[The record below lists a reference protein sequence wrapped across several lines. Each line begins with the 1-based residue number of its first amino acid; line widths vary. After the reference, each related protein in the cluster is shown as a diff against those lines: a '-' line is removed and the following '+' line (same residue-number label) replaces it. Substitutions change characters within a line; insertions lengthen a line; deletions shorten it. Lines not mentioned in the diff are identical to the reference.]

1 MKSGLTTMRGQR
13 SDIGM
18 RAWLPLTLLGLI
30 AAGFGIGVGSA
41 WYMAE
46 SAQPLDAI
54 KLGPWVAS
62 PNAGT
67 LDADPYSRARLART
81 GELPLG
87 SGEGLALVARTDSSG
102 RELQSNCIYRVLG
115 QTPQARLW
123 TLSVETADG
132 LPLGVG
138 DGITAVGSD
147 GLFREGNGG
156 LNVVVAPT
164 PHAGIW
170 LVSNGGEHSESPIRL
185 VARLY
190 DTPARTVTALTNFV
204 MPAISRERCL

>member
-1 MKSGLTTMRGQR
+1 M
-13 SDIGM
+13 
-18 RAWLPLTLLGLI
+18 LLGLV
-30 AAGFGIGVGSA
+30 AAGFGIGISSA
-41 WYMAE
+41 WYTTQ
-46 SAQPLDAI
+46 SIQPLDAI

-67 LDADPYSRARLART
+67 PDADPYSLARQART

-102 RELQSNCIYRVLG
+102 RELQSDCIYRVLG

-123 TLSVETADG
+123 TLSVEAADG
-132 LPLGVG
+132 RPLASGG
-138 DGITAVGSD
+138 NITAVGSD
-147 GLFREGNGG
+147 GLFRQGDGG
-156 LNVVVAPT
+156 LDVVVAPT
-164 PHAGIW
+164 PQAGIW
-170 LVSNGGEHSESPIRL
+170 LASNGGRSFESPIRL

-190 DTPARTVTALTNFV
+190 DTPARTVTELTNFV

>member
-1 MKSGLTTMRGQR
+1 MRIR
-13 SDIGM
+13 
-18 RAWLPLTLLGLI
+18 LPLALLGLL
-30 AAGFGIGVGSA
+30 AAGFGIGISSA

-46 SAQPLDAI
+46 STQPLDAI

-67 LDADPYSRARLART
+67 PDADPYSRARLART

-87 SGEGLALVARTDSSG
+87 SGEGLALVARTDNNG
-102 RELQSNCIYRVLG
+102 RELQSDCIYRVFG

-123 TLSVETADG
+123 TLSVEAADG
-132 LPLGVG
+132 QPIASR
-138 DGITAVGSD
+138 DGITAIGSS
-147 GLFREGNGG
+147 GLFRQRDGG
-156 LNVVVAPT
+156 LDIVVAPN
-164 PHAGIW
+164 PQAGIW
-170 LVSNGGEHSESPIRL
+170 LASNGGKRSGIPIRL

>member
-1 MKSGLTTMRGQR
+1 
-13 SDIGM
+13 
-18 RAWLPLTLLGLI
+18 LTLLGLV
-30 AAGFGIGVGSA
+30 AAGFGIGMGLTWFMTQSI
-41 WYMAE
+41 
-46 SAQPLDAI
+46 QPLDAI

-67 LDADPYSRARLART
+67 PDADPYSRARLART

-102 RELQSNCIYRVLG
+102 RELQSDCIYRVLG

-123 TLSVETADG
+123 TLSVEAADG
-132 LPLGVG
+132 RALASG
-138 DGITAVGSD
+138 DNITAVGSD
-147 GLFREGNGG
+147 GLFRQGDGG

-164 PHAGIW
+164 PQAGIW
-170 LVSNGGEHSESPIRL
+170 LASNGAGSFDSPIRL

>member
-1 MKSGLTTMRGQR
+1 MRSR
-13 SDIGM
+13 
-18 RAWLPLTLLGLI
+18 LPLSLLGLV
-30 AAGFGIGVGSA
+30 AAGFGIGMVSA
-41 WYMAE
+41 WLMAQ
-46 SAQPLDAI
+46 SIHPLDAI
-54 KLGPWVAS
+54 KLGAWVAS

-67 LDADPYSRARLART
+67 PDADPYSRARLART

-102 RELQSNCIYRVLG
+102 RTLQSDCIYLVSG

-123 TLSVETADG
+123 TLSVEAADG
-132 LPLGVG
+132 QPLVSA
-138 DGITAVGSD
+138 DNITAVGSD
-147 GLFREGNGG
+147 GLFRLGDGG
-156 LNVVVAPT
+156 LNVVIAPT
-164 PHAGIW
+164 PQAGIW
-170 LVSNGGEHSESPIRL
+170 LASNGGGHSGSPIRL

>member
-1 MKSGLTTMRGQR
+1 MGLTWFMTQ
-13 SDIGM
+13 SI
-18 RAWLPLTLLGLI
+18 
-30 AAGFGIGVGSA
+30 
-41 WYMAE
+41 
-46 SAQPLDAI
+46 QPLDAI

-67 LDADPYSRARLART
+67 PDADPYSRARLART

-102 RELQSNCIYRVLG
+102 RELQSDCIYRVLG

-123 TLSVETADG
+123 TLSVEAADG
-132 LPLGVG
+132 RALASG
-138 DGITAVGSD
+138 DNITAVGSD
-147 GLFREGNGG
+147 GLFRQGDGG

-164 PHAGIW
+164 PQAGIW
-170 LVSNGGEHSESPIRL
+170 LASNGAGRFDSPIRL

>member
-1 MKSGLTTMRGQR
+1 MRIR
-13 SDIGM
+13 
-18 RAWLPLTLLGLI
+18 LPLTLLGLV
-30 AAGFGIGVGSA
+30 AAGFGLGMGSA
-41 WYMAE
+41 WYMTQ
-46 SAQPLDAI
+46 SIRPLDAI
-54 KLGPWVAS
+54 ELGPWVAS

-67 LDADPYSRARLART
+67 PDADPYSRARLART

-102 RELQSNCIYRVLG
+102 RVLRRDCVYRILG

-123 TLSVETADG
+123 TLSVEAADG
-132 LPLGVG
+132 QPLAPR
-138 DGITAVGSD
+138 DGITAAGSD
-147 GLFREGNGG
+147 GLFRQGDGG
-156 LNVVVAPT
+156 LNIVVAST
-164 PHAGIW
+164 PQPGIW
-170 LVSNGGEHSESPIRL
+170 LASNDGGHSDIAIRL

>member
-1 MKSGLTTMRGQR
+1 MTQSIQT
-13 SDIGM
+13 
-18 RAWLPLTLLGLI
+18 
-30 AAGFGIGVGSA
+30 
-41 WYMAE
+41 
-46 SAQPLDAI
+46 LDAI

-67 LDADPYSRARLART
+67 PDADPYSRARLART

-102 RELQSNCIYRVLG
+102 RVLRSDCIYRVLG

-123 TLSVETADG
+123 TLSVEAADG
-132 LPLGVG
+132 QPLAPR
-138 DGITAVGSD
+138 DGITAAGSD
-147 GLFREGNGG
+147 GLFRQGDGG
-156 LNVVVAPT
+156 VDVVVAST
-164 PHAGIW
+164 PQAGIW
-170 LVSNGGEHSESPIRL
+170 LASNDGGRSGNPIRL

-190 DTPARTVTALTNFV
+190 DTPARTVTELTNFV